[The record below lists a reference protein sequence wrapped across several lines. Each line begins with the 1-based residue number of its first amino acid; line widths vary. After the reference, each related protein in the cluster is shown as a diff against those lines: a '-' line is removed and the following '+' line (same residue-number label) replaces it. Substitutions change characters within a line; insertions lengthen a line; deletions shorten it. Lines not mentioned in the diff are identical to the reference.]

1 MTDHLLSILM
11 VIFFLCLE
19 GLFSGGE
26 IALVASDINKVKQR
40 AAAGSGS
47 AAVVL
52 RLLEKPEW
60 FLATTVAGTDFC
72 IIVNTALA
80 TSVFVSLFGST
91 EGGVVAVAVMIPVIL
106 LAAELIPKSIF
117 QQRPESSAAKV
128 AYFILLASWVL
139 YPLVLAVAWISRAGI
154 GLLTGGRAAYAP
166 YITKEGLKHL
176 LREQAG
182 KGDIEPQEKE
192 MVRRVFDFS
201 DATVGQ
207 IMVPLSNVAAL
218 KETAQVGDAV
228 TLIREKGF
236 SRIPVYRESIFDI
249 TGILHSFDLLR
260 ALPEGEQKP
269 VADYVRSA
277 VFFVPETKS
286 AYELF
291 LEMQRRGEVMAVVV
305 DEYGGA
311 VGIITTEDL
320 LEEVVG
326 EIEDEYDKGERPYL
340 KVGPGRY
347 LFKAQTSLDC
357 VREITRLEIP
367 EGDYETL
374 GGFILDRLGHIP
386 RRRESVREGDVLFVV
401 EDADAKSVKEVLIVL
416 PDKKDGSESIA

>member
-320 LEEVVG
+320 LG
-326 EIEDEYDKGERPYL
+326 KWSGKSRMSTIKAKGH
-340 KVGPGRY
+340 
-347 LFKAQTSLDC
+347 T
-357 VREITRLEIP
+357 
-367 EGDYETL
+367 
-374 GGFILDRLGHIP
+374 
-386 RRRESVREGDVLFVV
+386 
-401 EDADAKSVKEVLIVL
+401 
-416 PDKKDGSESIA
+416 